1 MRCAPKSPKN
11 TRFVIS
17 NFLRFLFLP
26 FSLYLSCAIP
36 FLHDSFSANRLYCF
50 REKFTRLLLGTTKLY
65 RCDSGVHLIYQM
77 CVCVFVYFRTIRDI
91 RKTSTVLSKC
101 VPQCSHHMKNWIYYL
116 FGDIERT
123 ASLVLL
129 FFFLSPANHSKLYVR
144 FE

>member
-1 MRCAPKSPKN
+1 MRSEISKKYPVRNFQFPSISLSPFLSLSLLRSPIFARQLQCQSTLLFPRKIYPIAFRN
-11 TRFVIS
+11 DQIIPLWQWCPSDIS
-17 NFLRFLFLP
+17 N
-26 FSLYLSCAIP
+26 
-36 FLHDSFSANRLYCF
+36 
-50 REKFTRLLLGTTKLY
+50 
-65 RCDSGVHLIYQM
+65 V